1 MNTKKIFLIAALI
14 VLGFSLAFSS
24 PAEKEE
30 AKNLNGNLLFGYR
43 FVDTN
48 GTIERYKQDINLDE
62 GLRLF
67 NFSLQI
73 LPNDTFKNL
82 FDRIDIDMNNF
93 GGDPYETFRLAV
105 HKTGKYRFQYNRRK
119 STYFYADQYMPDGNQ
134 LYDPLTFDFDR
145 TMDNISFKLDVSK
158 NVDFYANFDRYG
170 KKGQSVVTMD
180 MDRIEYEFDKPIDE
194 DYREIA
200 LGVDFHIQ
208 KYSFVFEE
216 KIMDYKNANSLFL
229 PGYADGGE
237 GASYPSSLNLFTLD
251 QPYDLKTY
259 THTFKAT
266 ARPVDRLLVKGYAQI
281 SDLDMDLTYS
291 EEADGVNYIGRL
303 FMYDSSGEGSFD
315 RNIQLYDVDV
325 TYLLFDKLAVIGSF
339 RYQNFDQDGFLTID
353 GEKEQTTLG
362 YNNRAIEAGLEYQF
376 SPRMALSA
384 GYRNDRRNLDGLET
398 VAYEDHT
405 TQNGLF
411 GNFKWDVSQKFNITA
426 DYQFGDYDNPYTLI
440 SPTSFHRFRL
450 TAKANVEAF
459 YFSGSYLWNKSRSE
473 VLDDLFNSTRNQL
486 SLRAGYHSEKVK
498 IFGGY
503 SLIDVEHKGD
513 RTVVYPPGFNGAGEF
528 LWEILYEGKSNL
540 LDASL
545 SVELESSWR
554 IGGYTNYYW
563 NRGFWEI
570 DRFTLKAYVEYLL
583 SNGLVTQLGYRYVDF
598 KENLS
603 GYNDYSANIVE
614 ISFGYR
620 WK

>member
-1 MNTKKIFLIAALI
+1 MNAKRIFLTAVSF

-24 PAEKEE
+24 PAEEE

-43 FVDTN
+43 FVDTT
-48 GTIERYKQDINLDE
+48 GTIERYKQDINLDD

-105 HKTGKYRFQYNRRK
+105 HKTGKYRFQYDRRK

-134 LYDPLTFDFDR
+134 LYDPFTFDFDR
-145 TMDNISFKLDVSK
+145 TMDNIYFKLDINK
-158 NVDFYANFDRYG
+158 NIDFYANFDRYG

-180 MDRIEYEFDKPIDE
+180 IDRLEYEFAKPIEE
-194 DYREIA
+194 DYREVS

-216 KIMDYKNANSLFL
+216 KIMDYHNTNSLFL

-259 THTFKAT
+259 THTFKVA
-266 ARPVDRLLVKGYAQI
+266 ARPIDRLLVKGYAQI
-281 SDLDMDLTYS
+281 SDLDMDLSYS
-291 EEADGVNYIGRL
+291 EKADGVNYLGRF
-303 FMYDSSGEGSFD
+303 FMYGSSGEGNFD
-315 RNIQLYDVDV
+315 RNIQIYDVDV
-325 TYLLFDKLAVIGSF
+325 TYLVFDKLAVIGSF
-339 RYQNFDQDGFLTID
+339 RYQNFDQDGFLTVD
-353 GEKEQTTLG
+353 GEKEEANLG
-362 YNNRAIEAGLEYQF
+362 YNNRTIQAGLEYQF

-398 VAYEDHT
+398 VAYEGYT
-405 TQNGLF
+405 AQNGLF
-411 GNFKWDVSQKFNITA
+411 GNFKWDIGRKFNITA

-450 TAKANVEAF
+450 TAKANVKAF

-473 VLDDLFNSTRNQL
+473 VYDDLWNSTKNQL
-486 SLRAGYHSEKVK
+486 SLRAGYHGQKVQA
-498 IFGGY
+498 FGGY

-513 RTVVYPPGFNGAGEF
+513 RTVVYPPAWTGPGEF
-528 LWEILYEGKSNL
+528 LWEIFYEGKSNL

-545 SVELESSWR
+545 SVNLQNDWR
-554 IGGYTNYYW
+554 AGGYINFYW

-570 DRFTLKAYVEYLL
+570 DRFTLKAYMEYVFN
-583 SNGLVTQLGYRYVDF
+583 NGLVTQLGYRYVDF
-598 KENLS
+598 EEGLS